1 MHWKKLPGSCI
12 QSCLSKYLII
22 SALTGVTPVRAEKLI
37 IDLSKLI
44 RHRPFLLNTLLLL
57 AAFIF
62 SVALGAVFIP
72 PETIIRILASQ
83 LSGLSI
89 TPDWPESYS
98 AIILAVRLP
107 HTVLVV
113 LTGAALGSSGA
124 AYQGLFRN
132 PLADP
137 YLIGVASGA
146 GLGAVFSMALNWP
159 TNLLGYYLVPIGAFI
174 GAILTVVLV
183 YNLARVDGLVPLTT
197 LILAGVAIGAFASAL
212 TSFLMLRTELQLH
225 RAISFLL
232 GGSPIGGWDPVIATL
247 PYMLIGMGLLIV
259 SGHMLNVLQFGE
271 EEAKQ
276 MGLNVDRAK
285 VFIIVVAS
293 LTTAVAVAFSGVI
306 GFVGLIVPHV
316 IRIIWGPDYRRLI
329 PLSILGGGSV
339 LLVADMLA
347 RILMAPSTL
356 PVGIVTAMAGAP
368 FFLWILRRAKREVF
382 W

>member
-1 MHWKKLPGSCI
+1 MN
-12 QSCLSKYLII
+12 
-22 SALTGVTPVRAEKLI
+22 
-37 IDLSKLI
+37 KLI
-44 RHRPFLLNTLLLL
+44 RQQPFLLNTLLLL
-57 AAFIF
+57 TAFVF
-62 SVALGAVFIP
+62 SIALGAVFIP
-72 PETIIRILASQ
+72 PETIFRILASQ
-83 LSGLSI
+83 FSGLNI
-89 TPDWPESYS
+89 NPDWPASFS

-146 GLGAVFSMALNWP
+146 GLGAVFAMALNWP
-159 TNLLGYYLVPIGAFI
+159 TNLFGFYLIPVGAFV

-183 YNLARVDGLVPLTT
+183 YNLARVNGMVPLTT
-197 LILAGVAIGAFASAL
+197 LILAGVAVGAFASAL
-212 TSFLMLRTELQLH
+212 TSFLMLRTDLQLH

-232 GGSPIGGWDPVIATL
+232 GGSPMAGWNPVIAAL
-247 PYMLIGMGLLIV
+247 PYMLVGMGLLSV

-271 EEAKQ
+271 EESKQ

-285 VFIIVVAS
+285 VFIIIVAS

-306 GFVGLIVPHV
+306 GFVGLIVPHM
-316 IRIIWGPDYRRLI
+316 IRILWGPDYRRLI
-329 PLSILGGGSV
+329 PLSILGGGSA
-339 LLVADMLA
+339 LLLADMLA
-347 RILMAPSTL
+347 RILLAPSTL

>member
-1 MHWKKLPGSCI
+1 VEKSVTTIPWTKKTELN
-12 QSCLSKYLII
+12 LS
-22 SALTGVTPVRAEKLI
+22 AW
-37 IDLSKLI
+37 I
-44 RHRPFLLNTLLLL
+44 RHRPYELNTLILLL
-57 AAFIF
+57 AFIF

-72 PETIIRILASQ
+72 PGTVLRILAS
-83 LSGLSI
+83 GLTWLHVNSA
-89 TPDWPESYS
+89 WPTSFT
-98 AIILAVRLP
+98 AIITAVRLP

-146 GLGAVFSMALNWP
+146 GLGAVFAMALNWP
-159 TNLLGYYLVPIGAFI
+159 TNLLGFYVVPLGAFV

-183 YNLARVDGLVPLTT
+183 YNLARVGGMVPLTT
-197 LILAGVAIGAFASAL
+197 LILAGVAIGAFASAV
-212 TSFLMLRTELQLH
+212 TSFLMLRTDLQLH

-232 GGSPIGGWDPVIATL
+232 GGSPIAGWDPVFAAL
-247 PYMLIGMGLLIV
+247 PYMLIGMGLLSV

-271 EEAKQ
+271 EEARQ

-316 IRIIWGPDYRRLI
+316 MRIVWGPDYRRLI
-329 PLSILGGGSV
+329 PLSILAGGSA
-339 LLVADMLA
+339 LLLADMLA
-347 RILMAPSTL
+347 RVLMAPSTL

-368 FFLWILRRAKREVF
+368 FFLWILRQAKREVF